1 MNSEKSANQCKLCK
15 GWRSHATWSATAM
28 RPSVS
33 LTVNTVSTLW
43 PCGLC
48 LKLICQ
54 SGYWENSLEALW
66 HKQHPKCS
74 TYGRGWGLFFSQS
87 ITKTGIDTEWMQSEK
102 EFFFYLSWST
112 RAPHLLKMQGLTNQ
126 DPRVLPGRGT
136 QKVFV
141 LGPPWYKGKNP
152 LS

>member
-102 EFFFYLSWST
+102 EFFFIWAE
-112 RAPHLLKMQGLTNQ
+112 APELRTCWKCRGSQIRTPGSSLGGEHRKFLFWGHLDIKERIL
-126 DPRVLPGRGT
+126 
-136 QKVFV
+136 
-141 LGPPWYKGKNP
+141 
-152 LS
+152 